1 METVAKE
8 TVLEALKKVQDP
20 EIHRDIVSL
29 GMVKNLEVV
38 DGKVS
43 LTVELTTPACP
54 LRERIQDDCKKALAG
69 IGVTSVDISFGAQV
83 RGSKSGAGQTDLLPT
98 VKNVVLVAAG
108 KGGVGKSTVAA
119 NLAVA
124 LKMHGAAT
132 GLLDADIYGPS
143 IPIIM
148 GVKEEPGKVSV
159 NGGFKLKPPIAH
171 GLPVMSIGFF
181 LEPDQAVIWRGPMLG
196 KALHQLMGDAHWG
209 DLDYLVVDM
218 PPGTGDVQ
226 ITFSQQLKVSG
237 AVLVATPQ
245 QVALADVIR
254 AKSMFDKVMIP
265 IVGIIE
271 NMSYFICDGCGK
283 RHEIFSRG
291 GAQRAAERF
300 KIPFL
305 GEIPITS
312 SIREWGDKG
321 VPILVRE
328 PKSEI
333 SKVFLEIAAK
343 LAGQLSV
350 VSENAR
356 QGQVPIGKPV
366 PAEINHVRAE
376 GKVRIKWNDGHLGDY
391 PEEYLRGYC
400 PCALCQGHDAAMGK
414 KFITVPNVKLREM
427 RTVGNYAIEFQWD
440 DGHSTGIYTFDYL
453 RSLCP
458 CPECKASE
466 SR

>member
-1 METVAKE
+1 MEAVNKE

-20 EIHRDIVSL
+20 EIHRDIISL
-29 GMVKNLEVV
+29 GMVKNLEVTN
-38 DGKVS
+38 GKVAF
-43 LTVELTTPACP
+43 TVELTTPACP
-54 LRERIQDDCKKALAG
+54 LKETIDNDCRKALAG
-69 IGVTSVDISFGAQV
+69 VPGVKDVEISFGAQV

-98 VKNVVLVAAG
+98 VKNVVLVASG

-143 IPIIM
+143 VPILM
-148 GVKEEPGKVSV
+148 GVKEEPRKVAV
-159 NGGFKLKPPIAH
+159 NGGFKLEPPVAH

-181 LEPDQAVIWRGPMLG
+181 LEPDQAVIWRGPMLS
-196 KALHQLMGDAHWG
+196 KALHQLMGDVYWG

-245 QVALADVIR
+245 AVALADVIR
-254 AKSMFDKVMIP
+254 AKSMFEKVMIP
-265 IVGIIE
+265 IVGLVE
-271 NMSYFICDGCGK
+271 NMSYFICDGCNK
-283 RHEIFSRG
+283 KHEIFSRG

-305 GEIPITS
+305 GEVPIVS
-312 SIREWGDKG
+312 SVREWGDKG
-321 VPILVRE
+321 VPILIQE

-333 SKVFLEIAAK
+333 SKIFMEIASK

-350 VSENAR
+350 VSEAA
-356 QGQVPIGKPV
+356 K
-366 PAEINHVRAE
+366 RAQSL
-376 GKVRIKWNDGHLGDY
+376 KI
-391 PEEYLRGYC
+391 
-400 PCALCQGHDAAMGK
+400 
-414 KFITVPNVKLREM
+414 I
-427 RTVGNYAIEFQWD
+427 
-440 DGHSTGIYTFDYL
+440 ST
-453 RSLCP
+453 
-458 CPECKASE
+458 
-466 SR
+466 